1 MAEDMANVNIGDMR
15 NYISAHL
22 KTTHAMDEEEVTIF
36 GKMLQTTRT
45 LFDFSVKAMIS
56 VFIKWTQ
63 GHVHIDLDDTGVPF
77 LCLHTRFDLFGLYQT
92 PWKLKMY
99 APLSGLGVTQR
110 LANIKGFTDVEGKW
124 EDPIKVHLS
133 VHLPEASSSSK
144 EETKDACWARAFSW
158 QEMWLSPVLF
168 PEFPSVFPCSF
179 KAPGRTPSDRIP
191 SDEGRTTWDKWPSSK
206 VFALRIV
213 EICVAPCRSCI
224 EQRGFLHGAGSYKFT
239 YRRIADGDPNLISR
253 FGQCK
258 ESVFVLPL
266 FGIGTV
272 PTNPA

>member
-1 MAEDMANVNIGDMR
+1 
-15 NYISAHL
+15 
-22 KTTHAMDEEEVTIF
+22 
-36 GKMLQTTRT
+36 
-45 LFDFSVKAMIS
+45 MIS
-56 VFIKWTQ
+56 VFIKRTQ

-77 LCLHTRFDLFGLYQT
+77 RCVHTRFDLFGLYQT

-110 LANIKGFTDVEGKW
+110 LAKHKRLYRCRGKMGGSNQGAPLGSPSRGGFILKRRNERCVLG
-124 EDPIKVHLS
+124 
-133 VHLPEASSSSK
+133 
-144 EETKDACWARAFSW
+144 RAFSW

-168 PEFPSVFPCSF
+168 PEFPIVSPCSF
-179 KAPGRTPSDRIP
+179 KAPGSTPSDSTP
-191 SDEGRTTWDKWPSSK
+191 SGEGGTTGDKWPSCK

-213 EICVAPCRSCI
+213 EYCVAPCRSCI
-224 EQRGFLHGAGSYKFT
+224 EQRGFLHGAGSYNFT
-239 YRRIADGDPNLISR
+239 YRRIADGEPHLISR

-266 FGIGTV
+266 LRIGTV